1 MAKHLVI
8 VESPAKAKTIEK
20 YLGKDF
26 KVLASYGHVRDL
38 VPKEGAVETD
48 NGFKMNYTPVERNQK
63 HIASIKKELKKAES
77 IYLAT
82 DPDREGEAISWHLY
96 ELLRESNC
104 MKDKRAFRVAFYEIT
119 KQAVIEAVSNPRE
132 ITMDLVNA
140 QQARRALDYLV
151 GFNLSPLLW
160 RKIRRGLSAGR
171 VQSPALRM
179 IVEREL
185 EIEAFNPEEYW
196 SIESDNLFEGQGFS
210 ARLNRLGGEKVK
222 QFTITNAD
230 QANTAHRTLSDAAQG
245 KLSVDKVEKKQRKR
259 NPAAPF
265 TTSTLQQ
272 EAARKLG
279 FGAQRTMRTAQRLY
293 EGIDIGAG
301 QVGLITYMRT
311 DSVSLSNDSLNEI
324 REFIAEK
331 FGAQNVPETPRAYKT
346 KSKNAQEA
354 HEAIRPTSANN
365 EPFKIK
371 EHLGDDEFRLYS
383 LIWKRTIACQ
393 MIHATLDTV
402 SIDLGCGPE
411 NSFRASG
418 STIRDP
424 GFMRVYIE
432 DKDDSKIDDN
442 KESLLPPM
450 KEGDK
455 VDLQEIRLE
464 QHFTEPP
471 PRFSEASLV
480 KTLEEYGIGRPSTYA
495 SIITTLV
502 DREYVE
508 LESKRFHPTDVGR
521 VVARFLTQHFP
532 KYVDYDFTAE
542 LENSLDEISRGEM
555 EWIPLMEEF
564 WTTFKT
570 QVDDKME
577 NVTRDEAIQA
587 RQLGTDEKS
596 GKPITVRMGRY
607 GPFVQ
612 IGTREDEDK
621 PRFAGLRPG
630 QKMDT
635 ITLEDALELFKL
647 PRELGE
653 SPEGEQISAN
663 IGRFGP
669 YIKYD
674 SKFVSLNVKEGDDP
688 FTVTLERALELV
700 AEKKEFDANREIK
713 VFEGTDIKV
722 LRGRYGPYITDGV
735 KNARIPKD
743 VEDPATLDLATCQEL
758 IEKAPLP
765 KSRRKKAAFKKKAAP
780 KKAAA
785 KKAAKKKTVKKKA
798 SAKKAVRKKAA
809 PKKAAAQ
816 KATVAVS

>member
-1 MAKHLVI
+1 MASHLVI
-8 VESPAKAKTIEK
+8 VESPAKARTIEK

-48 NGFKMNYTPVERNQK
+48 NGFKMNYSPVERNQK
-63 HIASIKKELKKAES
+63 HIANIKKELKKADS
-77 IYLAT
+77 LYLAT

-96 ELLRESNC
+96 ELLNEKNL
-104 MKDKRAFRVAFYEIT
+104 MKNKRAYRVAFYEIT
-119 KQAVIEAVSNPRE
+119 KQAVSEAIAHPRE

-185 EIEAFNPEEYW
+185 EIEAFNPQEYW
-196 SIESDNLFEGQGFS
+196 SIESDNSFEGEGFS
-210 ARLNRLGGEKVK
+210 AKLNLLGGEKVK

-230 QANTAHRTLSDAAQG
+230 QANDAYRKLNDAAQG
-245 KLSVDKVEKKQRKR
+245 KLRVDKVEKKQRKR

-279 FGAQRTMRTAQRLY
+279 FGAQRTMRTAQKLY

-301 QVGLITYMRT
+301 QVGLISYMRT
-311 DSVSLSNDSLNEI
+311 DSVTLSQDALLEI
-324 REFIAEK
+324 REFIADK
-331 FGAQNVPETPRAYKT
+331 FGENNLPETPREYKT

-354 HEAIRPTSANN
+354 HEAIRPTSARN

-383 LIWKRTIACQ
+383 LIWKRTMACQ

-402 SIDLGCGPE
+402 SVDLACGSD
-411 NSFRASG
+411 NTFRANG

-432 DKDDSKIDDN
+432 DKDEPKKDDN
-442 KESLLPPM
+442 KENLLPPLA
-450 KEGDK
+450 EGDL
-455 VDLQEIRLE
+455 VDLHEIRLE

-495 SIITTLV
+495 SIITTLL

-521 VVARFLTQHFP
+521 VVARFLTQHFTR
-532 KYVDYDFTAE
+532 YVDYDFTAQ
-542 LENSLDEISRGEM
+542 LEDTLDEISRGEA
-555 EWIPLMEEF
+555 EWLPLMEEF
-564 WTTFKT
+564 WTQFKQ

-577 NVTRDEAIQA
+577 NVSRDEAIQA
-587 RQLGTDEKS
+587 RQLGVDEKS
-596 GKPITVRMGRY
+596 GKPISVRMGRY

-612 IGTREDEDK
+612 IGTREDEEK

-630 QKMDT
+630 QKMDS
-635 ITLEDALELFKL
+635 ITLEEALELFKL

-653 SPEGEQISAN
+653 SPEGEKISAN

-674 SKFVSLNVKEGDDP
+674 NKFVSL
-688 FTVTLERALELV
+688 
-700 AEKKEFDANREIK
+700 
-713 VFEGTDIKV
+713 
-722 LRGRYGPYITDGV
+722 
-735 KNARIPKD
+735 
-743 VEDPATLDLATCQEL
+743 
-758 IEKAPLP
+758 
-765 KSRRKKAAFKKKAAP
+765 
-780 KKAAA
+780 
-785 KKAAKKKTVKKKA
+785 KA
-798 SAKKAVRKKAA
+798 SE
-809 PKKAAAQ
+809 
-816 KATVAVS
+816 

>member
-1 MAKHLVI
+1 MASHLVI
-8 VESPAKAKTIEK
+8 VESPAKARTIEK

-38 VPKEGAVETD
+38 IPKEGAVETD

-63 HIASIKKELKKAES
+63 HIAAIKKELKKADS
-77 IYLAT
+77 LYLAT

-96 ELLRESNC
+96 ELLNEKSL
-104 MKDKRAFRVAFYEIT
+104 MKNKRAYRVAFYEIT
-119 KQAVIEAVSNPRE
+119 KQAVSEAIANPRE

-185 EIEAFNPEEYW
+185 EIEAFNPQEYW
-196 SIESDNLFEGQGFS
+196 SIEADNSFEGEGFS
-210 ARLNRLGGEKVK
+210 AKLNLLAGEKVK

-230 QANTAHRTLSDAAQG
+230 QANDAYRKLNDAAQG
-245 KLSVDKVEKKQRKR
+245 KLRVDKVEKKQRKR
-259 NPAAPF
+259 NPAPPF

-279 FGAQRTMRTAQRLY
+279 FGAQRTMRTAQKLY

-301 QVGLITYMRT
+301 QVGLISYMRT
-311 DSVSLSNDSLNEI
+311 DSVSLSQDALLEI

-331 FGAQNVPETPRAYKT
+331 FGENNLPETPREYKT

-354 HEAIRPTSANN
+354 HEAIRPTSAGN

-383 LIWKRTIACQ
+383 LIWKRTMACQ

-402 SIDLGCGPE
+402 SVDLACGSD
-411 NSFRASG
+411 NRFRANG

-432 DKDDSKIDDN
+432 DKDEPKKDDN
-442 KESLLPPM
+442 KENLLPPLA
-450 KEGDK
+450 EGDL
-455 VDLQEIRLE
+455 VELHEIRLE

-495 SIITTLV
+495 SIITTLL

-521 VVARFLTQHFP
+521 VVARFLTQHFTR
-532 KYVDYDFTAE
+532 YVDYDFTAQ
-542 LENSLDEISRGEM
+542 LEDTLDEISRGEA
-555 EWIPLMEEF
+555 EWLPLMEEF
-564 WTTFKT
+564 WTQFK
-570 QVDDKME
+570 QLVDDKME
-577 NVTRDEAIQA
+577 NVSRDEAIQA

-596 GKPITVRMGRY
+596 GKPISVRMGRY

-612 IGTREDEDK
+612 IGTREDEEK

-630 QKMDT
+630 QKMDS
-635 ITLEDALELFKL
+635 ITLEEALELFKL
-647 PRELGE
+647 PRELGV

-674 SKFVSLNVKEGDDP
+674 SKFVSLKADEGDDP
-688 FTVTLERALELV
+688 YTVTLERALELV
-700 AEKKEFDANREIK
+700 TEKKEFDANREIK
-713 VFEGTDIKV
+713 VFEGTDIKI
-722 LRGRYGPYITDGV
+722 LRGRYGPYITDGN
-735 KNARIPKD
+735 KNARMPKD
-743 VEDPATLDLATCQEL
+743 VEDPASLDLKTCEEL

-765 KSRRKKAAFKKKAAP
+765 KSRRKKAAIKKKAAP
-780 KKAAA
+780 KKAAM
-785 KKAAKKKTVKKKA
+785 KKAARKKAVKKKA
-798 SAKKAVRKKAA
+798 TADAG
-809 PKKAAAQ
+809 
-816 KATVAVS
+816 

>member
-1 MAKHLVI
+1 MASHLVI

-48 NGFKMNYTPVERNQK
+48 NDFKMNYSVVERNEK
-63 HIASIKKELKKAES
+63 HINNIKKELRKADS
-77 IYLAT
+77 LYLAT

-96 ELLRESNC
+96 ELLKEKNL
-104 MKDKRAFRVAFYEIT
+104 MKNKHAYRVAFNEIT
-119 KQAVIEAVSNPRE
+119 KQAVSDAVANPRE

-185 EIEAFNPEEYW
+185 EIEAFDPQEYW
-196 SIESDNLFEGQGFS
+196 TIESDNEFENQAFS
-210 ARLNRLGGEKVK
+210 AKLNQLEGEKIK
-222 QFTITNAD
+222 QFTITNDEAA
-230 QANTAHRTLSDAAQG
+230 QNAHRILNSAANG
-245 KLSVDKVEKKQRKR
+245 KLLVHTVEKKQRKR
-259 NPAAPF
+259 NPAPPF

-272 EAARKLG
+272 EASRKLG
-279 FGAQRTMRTAQRLY
+279 FGAQKTMRTAQKLY

-311 DSVSLSNDSLNEI
+311 DSVSLSNDALEDL
-324 REFIAEK
+324 RTVIAQK
-331 FGAQNVPETPRAYKT
+331 YGTGALPPEPRFYKT
-346 KSKNAQEA
+346 KAKNAQEA
-354 HEAIRPTSANN
+354 HEAVRPTSAMNDP
-365 EPFKIK
+365 EQIK
-371 EHLGDDEFRLYS
+371 THLGNDEYRLYS
-383 LIWKRTIACQ
+383 LIWKRTVACQ
-393 MIHATLDTV
+393 MVHATLDTV
-402 SIDLGCGPE
+402 SVDLACGPQ
-411 NSFRASG
+411 NMFRATG

-424 GFMRVYIE
+424 GFMRVYTE
-432 DKDDSKIDDN
+432 GLDDN
-442 KESLLPPM
+442 KKDDTRENILPPL
-450 KEGDK
+450 KEGDQ
-455 VDLQEIRLE
+455 VDLKEIRLE

-471 PRFSEASLV
+471 PRFSEATLV

-495 SIITTLV
+495 SIITTLL
-502 DREYVE
+502 DREYAE
-508 LESKRFHPTDVGR
+508 LENKRFHPTDVGR
-521 VVARFLTQHFP
+521 VVAKFLTQHFTQ
-532 KYVDYDFTAE
+532 YVDYDFTAQ
-542 LENSLDEISRGEM
+542 LEDTLDEISRGETD
-555 EWIPLMEEF
+555 WLPLMKKF
-564 WTTFKT
+564 WSNFKA

-577 NVTRDEAIQA
+577 TVSRDEAIQS
-587 RQLGTDEKS
+587 RQLGIDEKS
-596 GKPITVRMGRY
+596 GKPISVRMGRY

-612 IGTREDEDK
+612 IGTRDDEDK
-621 PRFAGLRPG
+621 PKFAGLRPG
-630 QKMDT
+630 QKMDK
-635 ITLEDALELFKL
+635 ITLEEALELFKL
-647 PRELGE
+647 PRMLGQ
-653 SPEGEQISAN
+653 SPEGEEISAN

-674 SKFVSLNVKEGDDP
+674 SKFVSLKVKEGDDP

-713 VFEGTDIKV
+713 LFEGTDIKI

-743 VEDPATLDLATCQEL
+743 VEDPETLTLETCQEL

-765 KSRRKKAAFKKKAAP
+765 RSKRKKAATKKKAASKKKATKKKASKKKARK

-785 KKAAKKKTVKKKA
+785 K
-798 SAKKAVRKKAA
+798 SA
-809 PKKAAAQ
+809 
-816 KATVAVS
+816 

>member
-1 MAKHLVI
+1 
-8 VESPAKAKTIEK
+8 
-20 YLGKDF
+20 
-26 KVLASYGHVRDL
+26 
-38 VPKEGAVETD
+38 
-48 NGFKMNYTPVERNQK
+48 
-63 HIASIKKELKKAES
+63 
-77 IYLAT
+77 
-82 DPDREGEAISWHLY
+82 
-96 ELLRESNC
+96 
-104 MKDKRAFRVAFYEIT
+104 MKDKRAYRVAFYEIT
-119 KQAVIEAVSNPRE
+119 RQAVCEAIEHPRE

-185 EIEAFNPEEYW
+185 EIEAFNPQEYW

-210 ARLNRLGGEKVK
+210 AKLNVLGGEKVK

-230 QANTAHRTLSDAAQG
+230 QAHTAYRSLTQAAQG
-245 KLSVDKVEKKQRKR
+245 KLRVAKVEKKQRKR
-259 NPAAPF
+259 NPTAPF

-301 QVGLITYMRT
+301 QTGLITYMRT
-311 DSVSLSNDSLNEI
+311 DSVTLSNDALGEI

-331 FGAQNVPETPRAYKT
+331 FGPENLPESPREYKN

-354 HEAIRPTSANN
+354 HEAIRPTSARN

-402 SIDLGCGPE
+402 AIDLSCGND
-411 NSFRASG
+411 NSFRANG

-432 DKDDSKIDDN
+432 DKDDPKPDDN
-442 KESLLPPM
+442 KENLLPPM
-450 KEGDK
+450 QEGDL

-508 LESKRFHPTDVGR
+508 LENKRFHPTDVGR

-532 KYVDYDFTAE
+532 TYVDYDFTAD
-542 LENSLDEISRGEM
+542 LEDSLDEISRGEK
-555 EWIPLMEEF
+555 EWLPLMENF
-564 WTTFKT
+564 WSTFKT

-577 NVTRDEAIQA
+577 NVSRDEAIQA
-587 RQLGTDEKS
+587 RQLGTDEKT
-596 GKPITVRMGRY
+596 GKPISVRMGRY

-612 IGTREDEDK
+612 IGTRDDEEK

-635 ITLEDALELFKL
+635 ITLEEALELFKL
-647 PRELGE
+647 PRELGV

-674 SKFVSLNVKEGDDP
+674 SKFVSLKVKEGDDP

-713 VFEGTDIKV
+713 VFEGTDIRI
-722 LRGRYGPYITDGV
+722 LRGRYGPYITDGN
-735 KNARIPKD
+735 KNARIPKE
-743 VEDPATLDLATCQEL
+743 VEDPATLDLKTCEEL

-765 KSRRKKAAFKKKAAP
+765 KSRRKKAAAKKKTAP
-780 KKAAA
+780 
-785 KKAAKKKTVKKKA
+785 KKAAKKKAAKKKA
-798 SAKKAVRKKAA
+798 ARKKAA
-809 PKKAAAQ
+809 PKKAAGN
-816 KATVAVS
+816 KATANAS

>member
-1 MAKHLVI
+1 MARNLVI

-38 VPKEGAVETD
+38 IPREGAVETD
-48 NGFKMNYTPVERNQK
+48 NNFKMNYSVVERNEK
-63 HIASIKKELKKAES
+63 HINNIKKELRKADS
-77 IYLAT
+77 LYLAT

-96 ELLRESNC
+96 ELLNEKNL
-104 MKDKRAFRVAFYEIT
+104 MKNKRAYRVAFHEIT
-119 KQAVIEAVSNPRE
+119 DQAVSDAVSNPRE

-185 EIEAFNPEEYW
+185 EIEAFQAQEYW
-196 SIESDNLFEGQGFS
+196 SIESDNEFESQQFA
-210 ARLNRLGGEKVK
+210 ARLTLLQGEKIK
-222 QFTITNAD
+222 QFSITND
-230 QANTAHRTLSDAAQG
+230 QQAQDAHRVLSEAAQG
-245 KLSVDKVEKKQRKR
+245 RLLVHQVEKKQRKR
-259 NPAAPF
+259 NPSPPF

-272 EAARKLG
+272 EASRKLG
-279 FGAQRTMRTAQRLY
+279 FGAQKTMRTAQRLY
-293 EGIDIGAG
+293 EGIDIGSG
-301 QVGLITYMRT
+301 QVGLISYMRT
-311 DSVSLSNDSLNEI
+311 DSVTLSNDALNDIRSLI
-324 REFIAEK
+324 SQK
-331 FGAQNVPETPRAYKT
+331 FGEAALPEEPRFYKT
-346 KSKNAQEA
+346 KAKNAQEA
-354 HEAIRPTSANN
+354 HEAIRPTSAMN
-365 EPFKIK
+365 EPEQIK
-371 EHLGDDEFRLYS
+371 SYLGNDEYRLYS

-402 SIDLGCGPE
+402 SIDLACGTG
-411 NSFRASG
+411 NLFRATG

-424 GFMRVYIE
+424 GFMRVYTE
-432 DKDDSKIDDN
+432 GLDDN
-442 KESLLPPM
+442 KKDDTKENFLPPL
-450 KEGDK
+450 KQGDS
-455 VDLQEIRLE
+455 VDLKQIRLE

-471 PRFSEASLV
+471 PRYSEATLV

-495 SIITTLV
+495 SIITTLL

-508 LESKRFHPTDVGR
+508 LENKRFHPTDVGR
-521 VVARFLTQHFP
+521 VVARFLIQHFTQ
-532 KYVDYDFTAE
+532 YVDYDFTAQ
-542 LENSLDEISRGEM
+542 LENTLDEISRGEK
-555 EWIPLMEEF
+555 EWLPLMQDF
-564 WTTFKT
+564 WSTFKSL
-570 QVDDKME
+570 VDEKME
-577 NVTRDEAIQA
+577 TVSRDEAIQS

-647 PRELGE
+647 PRELGT
-653 SPEGEQISAN
+653 SPEGEAISTN

-669 YIKYD
+669 YVKYD
-674 SKFVSLNVKEGDDP
+674 SKYVSLKVKEGDDP
-688 FTVTLERALELV
+688 FTLTLERALELV
-700 AEKKEFDANREIK
+700 AEKKEFDANREMKI
-713 VFEGTDIKV
+713 FEGTDIKI

-743 VEDPATLDLATCQEL
+743 VEDPETLTLEVCQEL

-765 KSRRKKAAFKKKAAP
+765 RSRGKKAAKKKAAKKAVKKSVKKATKKKAST

-785 KKAAKKKTVKKKA
+785 KKAT
-798 SAKKAVRKKAA
+798 SI
-809 PKKAAAQ
+809 
-816 KATVAVS
+816 SS

>member
-1 MAKHLVI
+1 MASHLVI
-8 VESPAKAKTIEK
+8 VESPAKARTIEK

-38 VPKEGAVETD
+38 IPKEGAVETD

-63 HIASIKKELKKAES
+63 HIAAIKKELKKADS
-77 IYLAT
+77 LYLAT

-96 ELLRESNC
+96 ELLNEKSL
-104 MKDKRAFRVAFYEIT
+104 MKNKRAYRVAFYEIT
-119 KQAVIEAVSNPRE
+119 KQAVSEAIANPRE

-185 EIEAFNPEEYW
+185 EIEAFNPQEYW
-196 SIESDNLFEGQGFS
+196 SIEADNSFEGEGFS
-210 ARLNRLGGEKVK
+210 AKLNLLAGEKVK

-230 QANTAHRTLSDAAQG
+230 QANDAYRKLNDAAQG
-245 KLSVDKVEKKQRKR
+245 KLRVDKVEKKQRKR

-279 FGAQRTMRTAQRLY
+279 FGAQRTMRTAQKLY

-301 QVGLITYMRT
+301 QVGLISYMRT
-311 DSVSLSNDSLNEI
+311 DSVSLSQDALLEI
-324 REFIAEK
+324 REFIADK
-331 FGAQNVPETPRAYKT
+331 FGENNLPETPREYKT

-354 HEAIRPTSANN
+354 HEAIRPTSARN

-383 LIWKRTIACQ
+383 LIWKRTMACQ

-402 SIDLGCGPE
+402 SVDLACG
-411 NSFRASG
+411 NDSTFRANG

-432 DKDDSKIDDN
+432 DKDEPKKDDN
-442 KESLLPPM
+442 KENLLPPLA
-450 KEGDK
+450 EGDL
-455 VDLQEIRLE
+455 VELHEIRLE

-495 SIITTLV
+495 SIITTLL

-521 VVARFLTQHFP
+521 VVARFLTQHFTR
-532 KYVDYDFTAE
+532 YVDYDFTAQ
-542 LENSLDEISRGEM
+542 LEDTLDEISRGEA
-555 EWIPLMEEF
+555 EWLPLMEEF
-564 WTTFKT
+564 WTQFK
-570 QVDDKME
+570 QLVDDKME
-577 NVTRDEAIQA
+577 NVSRDEAIQA
-587 RQLGTDEKS
+587 RQLGVDEKS
-596 GKPITVRMGRY
+596 GKPISVRMGRY

-612 IGTREDEDK
+612 IGTREDEEK

-630 QKMDT
+630 QKMDS
-635 ITLEDALELFKL
+635 ITLEEALELFKL
-647 PRELGE
+647 PRELGV

-674 SKFVSLNVKEGDDP
+674 SKFVSLKANEGDDP
-688 FTVTLERALELV
+688 YTVTLERALELV

-713 VFEGTDIKV
+713 VFEGTDIKI
-722 LRGRYGPYITDGV
+722 LRGRYGPYITDGN
-735 KNARIPKD
+735 KNARMPKD
-743 VEDPATLDLATCQEL
+743 VEDPASLDLKTCEEL

-765 KSRRKKAAFKKKAAP
+765 KSRRKKAAIKKKAAP
-780 KKAAA
+780 KKAARKKA
-785 KKAAKKKTVKKKA
+785 TKKKAAKKKATADA
-798 SAKKAVRKKAA
+798 S
-809 PKKAAAQ
+809 
-816 KATVAVS
+816 

>member
-1 MAKHLVI
+1 MASHLVI
-8 VESPAKAKTIEK
+8 VESPAKARTIEK

-38 VPKEGAVETD
+38 IPKEGAVETD
-48 NGFKMNYTPVERNQK
+48 NAFKMNYTPVERNQK
-63 HIASIKKELKKAES
+63 HIASIKKELKKADS
-77 IYLAT
+77 LYLAT

-96 ELLRESNC
+96 ELLSEGKLMDN
-104 MKDKRAFRVAFYEIT
+104 KRAYRVAFYEIT
-119 KQAVIEAVSNPRE
+119 RQAVSEAIAHPRE

-210 ARLNRLGGEKVK
+210 ARLNVLGGEKVK

-230 QANTAHRTLSDAAQG
+230 QANSAHRRLTDAAQG
-245 KLSVDKVEKKQRKR
+245 KLRVARVEKKQRKR

-301 QVGLITYMRT
+301 QTGLITYMRT
-311 DSVSLSNDSLNEI
+311 DSVTLSNDSLDEI
-324 REFIAEK
+324 REFIADK
-331 FGAQNVPETPRAYKT
+331 FGANNVPETPREYKN

-354 HEAIRPTSANN
+354 HEAIRPTSARN

-383 LIWKRTIACQ
+383 LIWKRTIASQ

-402 SIDLGCGPE
+402 SIDLACGPE

-432 DKDDSKIDDN
+432 DKDDPKQDEN
-442 KESLLPPM
+442 KENLLPPM
-450 KEGDK
+450 QEGDQ

-532 KYVDYDFTAE
+532 KYVDYDFTAD
-542 LENSLDEISRGEM
+542 LEDSLDQISRGEK
-555 EWIPLMEEF
+555 EWLPLMEEF
-564 WTTFKT
+564 WTTFKA

-577 NVTRDEAIQA
+577 NVSRDEAIQA
-587 RQLGTDEKS
+587 RQLGTDEKT
-596 GKPITVRMGRY
+596 GKPISVRMGRY

-612 IGTREDEDK
+612 IGTREDEEK

-635 ITLEDALELFKL
+635 VTLAEALELFKL
-647 PRELGE
+647 PRELGV
-653 SPEGEQISAN
+653 SPEGEEISAN

-674 SKFVSLNVKEGDDP
+674 SKYVSLKVKEGDDP

-713 VFEGTDIKV
+713 VFAGTDIKI
-722 LRGRYGPYITDGV
+722 LRGRYGPYITDGI

-743 VEDPATLDLATCQEL
+743 VEDPATLDLKTCEEL

-765 KSRRKKAAFKKKAAP
+765 KSRRKKAAVKKKAAP
-780 KKAAA
+780 KKAASKKA
-785 KKAAKKKTVKKKA
+785 TRKKAAKKK
-798 SAKKAVRKKAA
+798 AVS
-809 PKKAAAQ
+809 KKAAAKSTSGD
-816 KATVAVS
+816 KATAEAS